1 MEKKKKPAIRFKGF
15 TDSWEQRKFDKWG
28 DFYYGHS
35 CPKWSVTEDA
45 TIPCIRYGEL
55 YTKFG
60 AKIDKVY
67 SYTNMPT
74 EKLRFSKGTEVLIP
88 RVGEDPMDYNHCTW
102 LSLKDVAI
110 GEMISV
116 FNTDQDPLF
125 SATMFNAT
133 LQKEFA
139 IRVEGGSVTN
149 LYFDKLRNIDISYPL
164 LAEQKKIAAFFEN
177 LDHLITLHQR
187 KYDKLQ
193 IIKKAMLEK
202 MFPQNGSCFP
212 EIRFKGFTDS
222 WEQRKLGDVVNRV
235 TRKNQDLVS
244 ELPLTISAQ
253 YGLID
258 QNEFFDKR
266 VASKDV
272 SGYYLIENGE
282 FAYNKSTST
291 DAPWGAVKRLDHYE
305 NGVLSTLYIVFGIKE
320 NNPID
325 SNFLVSYYNTNLWHK
340 GIREIAAEGA
350 RNHGLLNIVPADF
363 FETELMIPQDIE
375 EQKQRLNLALKQM
388 DLEFHKL
395 KLPNELSG
403 GQQQRVALARAMV
416 TRPDVILFDEP
427 LSNLDAK
434 LRESVRFEIKQL
446 SKQYNLTSIYV
457 THDQA
462 EALTMSDKIIVL
474 NKGSI
479 EQIGSPQDI
488 YHHPKNRFVADFIG
502 IANITEA
509 NVKNIGDNLY
519 SVSSIFGDFTVF
531 SEKKPESERIYI
543 CFRPEDIELLPNA
556 QTEAENQITVDII
569 NTAFMGNI
577 TEVQGIIKR
586 NDEEKKLRLQLTKCP
601 NLSDKL
607 TFTIPR
613 HAIKFLESV
622 K

>member
-74 EKLRFSKGTEVLIP
+74 EKFRFSKGTEVLIP

-375 EQKQRLNLALKQM
+375 EQKQIGK
-388 DLEFHKL
+388 FFK
-395 KLPNELSG
+395 EL
-403 GQQQRVALARAMV
+403 
-416 TRPDVILFDEP
+416 
-427 LSNLDAK
+427 
-434 LRESVRFEIKQL
+434 
-446 SKQYNLTSIYV
+446 
-457 THDQA
+457 
-462 EALTMSDKIIVL
+462 EALITLHQREVEKLQNIKKSMLETM
-474 NKGSI
+474 
-479 EQIGSPQDI
+479 
-488 YHHPKNRFVADFIG
+488 FV
-502 IANITEA
+502 
-509 NVKNIGDNLY
+509 
-519 SVSSIFGDFTVF
+519 
-531 SEKKPESERIYI
+531 
-543 CFRPEDIELLPNA
+543 
-556 QTEAENQITVDII
+556 
-569 NTAFMGNI
+569 
-577 TEVQGIIKR
+577 
-586 NDEEKKLRLQLTKCP
+586 
-601 NLSDKL
+601 
-607 TFTIPR
+607 
-613 HAIKFLESV
+613 
-622 K
+622 